1 MDIFQNLF
9 TFPVVTIFFL
19 MLFFDNVINNKF
31 FSEKINICGHLFFE
45 EINEELNNKLE
56 NDTVN
61 SVQIEQTEKYE
72 DKYWDKF
79 INMEN
84 KYSFEEEENEE
95 QEEKEEKE
103 EQEENN
109 VLQEEKLNN
118 NLDKLIN
125 NFIIEKTPLGN
136 VIMFYNNKRKTFDY
150 YSDNTI
156 PYRYLETVSRKY
168 VTTYSCKPLYVV
180 MNDEL
185 KKYENKLL
193 EKQKLKEEKER
204 KIKEENEKNQNENIT
219 EKKSVFAKFK
229 SYNKEAGTGRVNT
242 GVPPKNSIPNMKI
255 NKDDKNK
262 IILLKEIAN
271 NYSYQGKIVNFSI
284 LKKISRKTVD
294 KKYAMTFADFKKMK
308 TE

>member
-9 TFPVVTIFFL
+9 TFPVLTIFFL
-19 MLFFDNVINNKF
+19 ILFFDNTINNKF
-31 FSEKINICGHLFFE
+31 FFQ

-56 NDTVN
+56 NDTVH
-61 SVQIEQTEKYE
+61 SSQIEQIEQIEQTEKYE

-84 KYSFEEEENEE
+84 KYSFEEEK
-95 QEEKEEKE
+95 EKK
-103 EQEENN
+103 EENN
-109 VLQEEKLNN
+109 VLQEEKINI
-118 NLDKLIN
+118 NLDKLMN

-168 VTTYSCKPLYVV
+168 VTTYSCKPLYVI

-204 KIKEENEKNQNENIT
+204 KIKEENEKNQNQNQNQNIT

-255 NKDDKNK
+255 DNEDKNK

-271 NYSYQGKIVNFSI
+271 NYSYQGKIGNFSV
-284 LKKISRKTVD
+284 LKKISRKIVD